1 MEICTNYIT
10 LTLLALA
17 VFLCGMTIRLVLTE
31 AGSDWSGT
39 SSVRQNRRWTEEEKR
54 LLRVGGL
61 KNRSGQ

>member
-17 VFLCGMTIRLVLTE
+17 VFLCGLTVRLVLTE
-31 AGSDWSGT
+31 DGNDWLRTSG
-39 SSVRQNRRWTEEEKR
+39 VRQNRRWTEEEKR

-61 KNRSGQ
+61 KNRRP

>member
-17 VFLCGMTIRLVLTE
+17 VFLCGLTVRLVLTE
-31 AGSDWSGT
+31 GGSDWFRT

-61 KNRSGQ
+61 KDRRP